1 MSEKKKKDTFKENG
15 PQNLDETESLK
26 LEDEVEE
33 EEAFDE
39 EEFEKSI
46 EDYVLEIQKLE
57 SDLQILKDADLR
69 LKAEFDNFRK
79 RTIKEKQE
87 IYSSAKA
94 DCITPLLAVLDS
106 LERALEASGDDS
118 KLSQG
123 VKLIVNQFSDA
134 LKKIGVL
141 EIQSLGKEFDPNCHN
156 AINVIEDEG
165 YGHNTV
171 CQVLQKGYMLNDTV
185 IRHAMVVVA
194 NP

>member
-1 MSEKKKKDTFKENG
+1 MGKKDDFRKTETENF
-15 PQNLDETESLK
+15 DETQSPKSEEI
-26 LEDEVEE
+26 ED
-33 EEAFDE
+33 EEAFDDA
-39 EEFEKSI
+39 EFEKSI
-46 EDYVLEIQKLE
+46 DDYVLEIEKLE
-57 SDLQILKDADLR
+57 DQLQTLKDKDLR

-87 IYSSAKA
+87 IYASAQA
-94 DCITPLLAVLDS
+94 DCITPLLAVLDN
-106 LERALEASGDDS
+106 LERALEASNDDS

-141 EIQSLGKEFDPNCHN
+141 EIQSQGKEFDPNCHN
-156 AINVIEDEG
+156 AINVVEDENF
-165 YGHNTV
+165 GHNTV
-171 CQVLQKGYMLNDTV
+171 CQVLQKGYMLNQTV